1 MRILSSYILKEFFSF
16 LIYCI
21 LAFLAIFILVDVVEN
36 LDSLID
42 NKVGIKLILLYYSF
56 YLPFIIILT
65 VPVAMLLTTMFSL
78 GRLVSDNEITA
89 MKSSGVSLYRIL
101 LPVYV
106 FSLFIGVV
114 VMLFAEIVVPQTNRY
129 REDIETQGRNFRFT
143 LSRNREMDQSFVFI
157 ANGDGSI
164 IYARNYYAKTKK
176 ARGVFIVNSYEYD
189 KENRAG
195 GTEKHHAI
203 NKRID
208 AEYMTYSNGKWS
220 LENVQLRTFTEDG
233 ETLEKYDNLP
243 APFITVKPS
252 DFARI
257 DIKPEEMN
265 YFQLSDY
272 IETIRQKGGDASE
285 WVVDLYLKIS
295 FPLVSFV
302 IVFFGAPMVAGSTKR
317 GKAASFGLALVIC
330 FIYYS
335 LINGCQILGRN
346 GILQPVTAAWLPNGL
361 FFIVGFFM
369 HLKANK

>member
-1 MRILSSYILKEFFSF
+1 M
-16 LIYCI
+16 
-21 LAFLAIFILVDVVEN
+21 
-36 LDSLID
+36 
-42 NKVGIKLILLYYSF
+42 
-56 YLPFIIILT
+56 
-65 VPVAMLLTTMFSL
+65 
-78 GRLVSDNEITA
+78 
-89 MKSSGVSLYRIL
+89 
-101 LPVYV
+101 
-106 FSLFIGVV
+106 
-114 VMLFAEIVVPQTNRY
+114 
-129 REDIETQGRNFRFT
+129 
-143 LSRNREMDQSFVFI
+143 
-157 ANGDGSI
+157 
-164 IYARNYYAKTKK
+164 
-176 ARGVFIVNSYEYD
+176 ARGIFIVNSYEYD

-208 AEYMTYSNGKWS
+208 AEYMTYLNGKWS
-220 LENVQLRTFTEDG
+220 LENVQVRTFTEDG

-243 APFITVKPS
+243 APFITVEPS

-272 IETIRQKGGDASE
+272 IETIRHKGGDASE

-346 GILQPVTAAWLPNGL
+346 EILQPVTAAWLPNGL